1 MPHSFHAEHR
11 ARDQSIATDCSVT
24 QAAQRAAMAR
34 VVQAVVEVAARVQGA
49 EARVVAAGMARAVVG
64 TAAVAV
70 VGRRCMPCTCNVG
83 SWRRGRCRTKDNSLR
98 GSCPKQRAS
107 GNRTADALVEGW
119 VMGVAAG
126 GKAAV
131 VAEEVTAQAG
141 RVKVAAVVAAM
152 AQARREASLE
162 GMVMVVGSKAAVDL
176 VQVAAAKV
184 EEEGVGMALLAAPVV
199 EPSAAPLI
207 ESAFA

>member
-1 MPHSFHAEHR
+1 
-11 ARDQSIATDCSVT
+11 
-24 QAAQRAAMAR
+24 
-34 VVQAVVEVAARVQGA
+34 
-49 EARVVAAGMARAVVG
+49 
-64 TAAVAV
+64 
-70 VGRRCMPCTCNVG
+70 
-83 SWRRGRCRTKDNSLR
+83 
-98 GSCPKQRAS
+98 
-107 GNRTADALVEGW
+107 
-119 VMGVAAG
+119 MGVAAG

-141 RVKVAAVVAAM
+141 RVKVAAGVAAR

-184 EEEGVGMALLAAPVV
+184 EEVGVGMALLAAPVV

>member
-1 MPHSFHAEHR
+1 M
-11 ARDQSIATDCSVT
+11 
-24 QAAQRAAMAR
+24 
-34 VVQAVVEVAARVQGA
+34 
-49 EARVVAAGMARAVVG
+49 
-64 TAAVAV
+64 
-70 VGRRCMPCTCNVG
+70 
-83 SWRRGRCRTKDNSLR
+83 
-98 GSCPKQRAS
+98 
-107 GNRTADALVEGW
+107 
-119 VMGVAAG
+119 AAG

>member
-49 EARVVAAGMARAVVG
+49 EARVVAGGMARAVVG

-131 VAEEVTAQAG
+131 V
-141 RVKVAAVVAAM
+141 VAAM